1 MAAQVL
7 IVEDEPAIQE
17 LLSVNLRQAGYAV
30 RAASAAE
37 DAHALMQQW
46 LPDLVLMDWML
57 PGMSGVAFTRWLRSD
72 ARTRDIPVIVLSAR
86 DAERD
91 KIAGLEAGADD
102 YVTKPFSS
110 RELIARIAVI
120 LRRRAPRLSAEA
132 VALGALLV
140 DPAAQTASVAG
151 VPAALSGTEFR
162 LLHFLVTHAG
172 RVYSRAQLIE
182 RVWGA
187 DFTGDHRT
195 VDVHISRLRQALAP
209 GGMDRLIRTVRGSG
223 YCLSDL
229 P

>member
-120 LRRRAPRLSAEA
+120 LRRRAPRLSAET
-132 VALGALLV
+132 VALGTLLV

-187 DFTGDHRT
+187 DYTGDQRT

>member
-120 LRRRAPRLSAEA
+120 LRRRAPRLSAET
-132 VALGALLV
+132 VAMGALLV

-187 DFTGDHRT
+187 DFAGDHRT

-223 YCLSDL
+223 YCLSEQ